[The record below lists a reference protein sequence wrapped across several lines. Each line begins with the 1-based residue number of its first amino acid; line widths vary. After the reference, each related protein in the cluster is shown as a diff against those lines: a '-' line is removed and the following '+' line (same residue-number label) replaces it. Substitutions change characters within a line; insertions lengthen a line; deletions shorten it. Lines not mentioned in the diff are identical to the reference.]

1 MNWDDVG
8 FLLSKNRYNENSLIV
23 EVFTKDHGKMSGIIF
38 GGTSKKVKNY
48 LQIGNQLYTT
58 FNSKTENRIGYFK
71 IEIFKAFSPI
81 YFDDPKKLNCILT
94 AMNLIKI
101 LTAESQTNKNIFNLL
116 NDFYQILNEPYWLKE
131 YIFWELKLLSLLG
144 FNLDLKALVSKEII
158 DNKILYIAK
167 SSSEKKIVP
176 NFLIEKNDKPE
187 NIKDLL
193 NGLKLI
199 GDFMEKTILKPN
211 NVNYPIS
218 RNQFINSLAK
228 LNQNLI

>member
-23 EVFTKDHGKMSGIIF
+23 EIFTKNHGKMSGIIF

-81 YFDDPKKLNCILT
+81 YFDDPKKLNCIST
-94 AMNLIKI
+94 AMNLVKI
-101 LTAESQTNKNIFNLL
+101 LTAESQTNKNIYNLL
-116 NDFYQILNEPYWLKE
+116 NDFYQILNEPYWLKK

-144 FNLDLKALVSKEII
+144 FNLDLKAMVSKEII
-158 DNKILYIAK
+158 DDKILYIAK
-167 SSSEKKIVP
+167 SSTEKKIVP
-176 NFLIEKNDKPE
+176 NFLIEKNDKSE

-199 GDFMEKTILKPN
+199 GDFMEKNILKPN

-218 RNQFINSLAK
+218 RNQFINSLG
-228 LNQNLI
+228 